1 MEVMK
6 EFAEVFQL
14 ITSARER
21 AFQAINRELI
31 RLYWEVGRYIDEKV
45 SSEQWGQGVVDA
57 LSEYIVQKEPEIKGF
72 SARNIWRMRQ
82 FYETYCGFPAL
93 AVLVTE
99 LSWTNNLVILAR
111 TATEL
116 EREFYLKLSIEKK
129 YSKRELE
136 RAISTS
142 TFERTVLTEVKPA
155 PVMPANH
162 IELSAHFKDTYVF
175 DFLKLPEDYTEK
187 SLRKS
192 IIKNLR
198 EFILELGGD
207 FTFVAE
213 EYRIQVGNSDF
224 FIDLLFYHRGLR
236 CLVPL
241 ELKVDKFRP
250 EFISKMSFYLEALDR
265 QIRKQHE
272 NPSVGIILCRDCD
285 PEIVGYAQSRDM
297 SPTKVAEYKT
307 QLIEKTK
314 IQAKV
319 NELFN
324 RRSQLKGKEISADVQ
339 ESWDVCT

>member
-1 MEVMK
+1 
-6 EFAEVFQL
+6 
-14 ITSARER
+14 
-21 AFQAINRELI
+21 
-31 RLYWEVGRYIDEKV
+31 
-45 SSEQWGQGVVDA
+45 
-57 LSEYIVQKEPEIKGF
+57 
-72 SARNIWRMRQ
+72 
-82 FYETYCGFPAL
+82 
-93 AVLVTE
+93 VTE